1 VIRPEDYAVLEMAGR
16 APVLYRCPKCGAAVE
31 DRDLHSHWH
40 KKTERE
46 RELASAAYSGGS
58 IR

>member
-1 VIRPEDYAVLEMAGR
+1 VIRSEDYAVLDMVGGAL
-16 APVLYRCPKCGAAVE
+16 VLYRCPKCGAAVE
-31 DRDLHSHWH
+31 HRDLHSHWH

-46 RELASAAYSGGS
+46 CELASAAYSGGS